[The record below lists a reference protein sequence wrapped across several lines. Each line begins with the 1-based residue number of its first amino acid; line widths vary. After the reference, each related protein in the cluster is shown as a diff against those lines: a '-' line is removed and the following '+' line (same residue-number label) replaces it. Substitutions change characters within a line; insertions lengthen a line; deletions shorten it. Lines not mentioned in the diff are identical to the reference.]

1 MYFFINEV
9 VIFINKVVYVWNM
22 REREREKHFGR
33 FWFFNF
39 GVDVVCMNNIIIETS
54 PFYIIVRCD

>member
-1 MYFFINEV
+1 MVELGGEHHLFV
-9 VIFINKVVYVWNM
+9 NM

-39 GVDVVCMNNIIIETS
+39 GVDVVCMNNIIIDTS
-54 PFYIIVRCD
+54 PFYILL